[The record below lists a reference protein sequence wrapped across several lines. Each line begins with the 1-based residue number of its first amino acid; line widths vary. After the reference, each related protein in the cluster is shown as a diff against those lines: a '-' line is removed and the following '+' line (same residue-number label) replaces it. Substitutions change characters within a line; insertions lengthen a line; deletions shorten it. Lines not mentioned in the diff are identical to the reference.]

1 MVWLGLSA
9 GQLDDGAEKAALLR
23 THGMLGMTIL
33 AVSIYRLWA
42 RLSSWHPLPIGSPN
56 PIEVIIGRSVAVALA
71 LATVLLP
78 LDGWLAI
85 SAAGK
90 VVTLPGGI
98 AMPPLVAPNA
108 DVEHVAKLLHKIGAY
123 AFLAGLALHIFGA
136 VKHHF
141 ILKNDTLKRM
151 LGKHVEL

>member
-9 GQLDDGAEKAALLR
+9 GQLDDAAEKAALLR
-23 THGMLGMTIL
+23 THGTLGMTIL

-78 LDGWLAI
+78 LDGWLAV